1 MKILERVFSRWGKAG
16 AVLEGPVQSKRTDE
30 SGGVSTAGGTPA
42 AQALQRIVLPRA
54 RDRWMSAMA
63 RSYTPEMIHSVLR
76 SALSGNL
83 VAQWELFD
91 LMEDTWPRLQK
102 NLNDLKDAVCGESWA
117 VQPYA
122 LTGAKPS
129 REAVKRAKL
138 LEQTLWRM
146 NPRAAADE
154 NGFNATLK
162 DIADAWGKGIAV
174 LEVHWEQRAVAGAG
188 QVIAP
193 RCTTWVHPRYY
204 GYAQNSPELMLNLRE
219 LSIGAAAPEM
229 LKDAGEGFAV
239 FPPDKFLIAIA
250 KHKSGHPVGGA
261 LLRPLAWW
269 WCASNFSAEWLLN
282 FAQLFGL
289 PLRWASYDPNQPG
302 LLNKI
307 CDMLENMGSSAW
319 AAFPAGTKIE
329 LHEPSRNGTDNPQ
342 AALLDR
348 ADKQCDLLILGQTL
362 TSEAG
367 DAGSRA
373 LGEVHQRVRADRKAA
388 LAAWTS
394 EVLQQLSAAFC
405 RLNFGDDLECPWLQ
419 PVVKEVRDAKAMA
432 ERDRILLEAGV
443 ELPKAWFYE
452 RHEIPMPNAGED
464 VVARR
469 ANEEIENEEGRM
481 KKGGNIERPLV
492 APGANEGKKDGEKG
506 NVQRPTSNVERPDGE
521 KVVAPRANGKKGKE
535 EEAV

>member
-1 MKILERVFSRWGKAG
+1 MKILNRIFGRGKAG
-16 AVLEGPVQSKRTDE
+16 AVLGEPVHSGGAGE
-30 SGGVSTAGGTPA
+30 SGSALTGGKMPA
-42 AQALQRIVLPRA
+42 AHSLHRIVQPRA
-54 RDRWMSAMA
+54 RDRWMSASA

-102 NLNDLKDAVCGESWA
+102 NLNDLKDAVCAESWA

-146 NPRAAADE
+146 TPRAQADE

-174 LEVHWEQRAVAGAG
+174 LEVHWEQRVVAGAG

-204 GYAQNSPELMLNLRE
+204 GYAQNASELMLNVRE
-219 LSIGAAAPEM
+219 LAVGGCVPEV

-239 FPPDKFLIAIA
+239 FPQDKFLIAIA
-250 KHKSGHPVGGA
+250 KHKSGHPAGSA

-329 LHEPSRNGTDNPQ
+329 LHEPSRNGADNPQ
-342 AALLDR
+342 ATLLDR

-367 DAGSRA
+367 ESGSRA

-388 LAAWTS
+388 MAAWTG

-452 RHEIPMPNAGED
+452 RHEIPMPSAGEE
-464 VVARR
+464 VVGAQK
-469 ANEEIENEEGRM
+469 EKI
-481 KKGGNIERPLV
+481 GNIEHPLV
-492 APGANEGKKDGEKG
+492 APGAHGGKKEKNQEGEKKE
-506 NVQRPTSNVERPDGE
+506 QVEE
-521 KVVAPRANGKKGKE
+521 KEVV
-535 EEAV
+535 

>member
-1 MKILERVFSRWGKAG
+1 MKILERIFGKGRVAAG
-16 AVLEGPVQSKRTDE
+16 AVEAKE
-30 SGGVSTAGGTPA
+30 SSG
-42 AQALQRIVLPRA
+42 AQEALQRIVQPRA

-102 NLNDLKDAVCGESWA
+102 NLNDLKDAVCAETWA

-122 LTGAKPS
+122 LTGEKPS

-138 LEQTLWRM
+138 LEQVLWRM
-146 NPRAAADE
+146 TPRAQADE

-188 QVIAP
+188 AVIAP

-204 GYAQNSPELMLNLRE
+204 GYAQNAPELMLNVRE
-219 LSIGAAAPEM
+219 LSIGSGAPEG
-229 LKDAGEGFAV
+229 LKDAGEGFAE
-239 FPPDKFLIAIA
+239 FPQDKFLIAVA
-250 KHKSGHPVGGA
+250 KQKSGHPAGSA

-432 ERDRILLEAGV
+432 ERDRILLDAGV

-452 RHEIPMPNAGED
+452 RHEIPMPNVGEE
-464 VVARR
+464 VVGRCTTGQLGKGEKA
-469 ANEEIENEEGRM
+469 EE
-481 KKGGNIERPLV
+481 KGNIEHPLV
-492 APGANEGKKDGEKG
+492 APGANEK
-506 NVQRPTSNVERPDGE
+506 
-521 KVVAPRANGKKGKE
+521 KE
-535 EEAV
+535 EKEAA

>member
-1 MKILERVFSRWGKAG
+1 MKILEKIFRRGRVASG
-16 AVLEGPVQSKRTDE
+16 AVEAKE
-30 SGGVSTAGGTPA
+30 SNGVEAKD
-42 AQALQRIVLPRA
+42 ALLRIVQPRA
-54 RDRWMSAMA
+54 RDRWMSASA

-102 NLNDLKDAVCGESWA
+102 NLNDLKDAVCAEAWA

-138 LEQTLWRM
+138 LEQVLWRM
-146 NPRAAADE
+146 TPRAQADE

-174 LEVHWEQRAVAGAG
+174 LEVHWEQRAVAGASA
-188 QVIAP
+188 VIAP

-204 GYAQNSPELMLNLRE
+204 GYTQNAPELMLNVRE
-219 LSIGAAAPEM
+219 LSIGGCVPEV

-250 KHKSGHPVGGA
+250 KHKSGHPAGSA

-367 DAGSRA
+367 DSGSRA
-373 LGEVHQRVRADRKAA
+373 LGEVHQKVRADRKAA

-419 PVVKEVRDAKAMA
+419 PVVKEVRDAKVMA

-452 RHEIPMPNAGED
+452 RHEIPLPNLGEE
-464 VVARR
+464 VVTRR
-469 ANEEIENEEGRM
+469 ANEASAMPQPKREPTDEAHRKADGPASEKDSKPEGNDSLAKVSKRDDEQ
-481 KKGGNIERPLV
+481 KDKG
-492 APGANEGKKDGEKG
+492 A
-506 NVQRPTSNVERPDGE
+506 
-521 KVVAPRANGKKGKE
+521 E
-535 EEAV
+535 EEEKKEAA